1 MKINPLKIIFTLV
14 VLFNSSAFLAQE
26 YSFKS
31 YDWNE
36 KETTVSVPEK
46 YKNENEVILNRTE
59 KIEFVI
65 VGKTAKQY
73 HLVHEK
79 IFINSDDA
87 IERNNKIYIPF
98 SLDESVL
105 ANKAR
110 VILKNGTTI
119 LLDKKDIKEDIDQEK
134 GMKYTYFAVNGL
146 EKGAIIEKL
155 YVLEESPEFTGQTIK
170 MQDEYP
176 IADLNFE
183 LIYPN
188 YLVFKTKSYNK
199 LSEPTIDEKKIQNT
213 NVLSI
218 IEKDIPALDNNEQY
232 SNWALQLKLFRYKL
246 DENLLSGGRN
256 LNNFKEFSNNLYT
269 RLNPELDKKQQKAID
284 DFCATIPKSK
294 DLQEQIW

>member
-110 VILKNGTTI
+110 VILKTAQLFFWI
-119 LLDKKDIKEDIDQEK
+119 
-134 GMKYTYFAVNGL
+134 
-146 EKGAIIEKL
+146 
-155 YVLEESPEFTGQTIK
+155 
-170 MQDEYP
+170 
-176 IADLNFE
+176 
-183 LIYPN
+183 
-188 YLVFKTKSYNK
+188 
-199 LSEPTIDEKKIQNT
+199 KKISKKILT
-213 NVLSI
+213 
-218 IEKDIPALDNNEQY
+218 K
-232 SNWALQLKLFRYKL
+232 K
-246 DENLLSGGRN
+246 
-256 LNNFKEFSNNLYT
+256 KE
-269 RLNPELDKKQQKAID
+269 
-284 DFCATIPKSK
+284 
-294 DLQEQIW
+294 